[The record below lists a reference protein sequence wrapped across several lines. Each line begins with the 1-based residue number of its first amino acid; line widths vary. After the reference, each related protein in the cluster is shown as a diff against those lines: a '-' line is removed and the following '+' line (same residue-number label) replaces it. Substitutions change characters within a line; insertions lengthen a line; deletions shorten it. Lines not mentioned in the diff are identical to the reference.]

1 MERAGTMVRAL
12 TAPAPIDKG
21 IAIMECRPIT
31 RRGMLLGSATVC
43 LSQALRSAS
52 AAPAPLTFDDL
63 YGKIGV
69 LGMTFSDK
77 VKTLAGQDVTMR
89 GFMAPPLKAE
99 AKFFVLT
106 EIPMALCPF
115 CSSDADW
122 PDNIVVIYLDQA
134 QTFEQANALIEVA
147 GRLETGSWTDPET
160 GFVSLLRIV
169 DAHFYRA

>member
-1 MERAGTMVRAL
+1 M
-12 TAPAPIDKG
+12 
-21 IAIMECRPIT
+21 
-31 RRGMLLGSATVC
+31 SARSF
-43 LSQALRSAS
+43 LSHSHCARSAGALS
-52 AAPAPLTFDDL
+52 RRAFLGLALLAGSGIPARATTQLAFDEL
-63 YGKIGV
+63 YAVQGV
-69 LGMTFSDK
+69 LGLKFSEK
-77 VKTLAGQDVTMR
+77 VKALAGQAVRMK

-147 GRLETGSWTDPET
+147 GRLEAGSWTDPET

-169 DAHFYRA
+169 DAHFYRAA

>member
-1 MERAGTMVRAL
+1 MA
-12 TAPAPIDKG
+12 
-21 IAIMECRPIT
+21 CRPIT
-31 RRGMLLGSATVC
+31 RRDALLGSAAVGF
-43 LSQALRSAS
+43 SWALHGAS
-52 AAPAPLTFDDL
+52 AAAAPLTFDDL

-69 LGMTFSDK
+69 LGMSFSDK
-77 VKTLAGQDVTMR
+77 VKMLAGQDVTMQ

-115 CSSDADW
+115 CSSDVDW

-169 DAHFYRA
+169 DAHFQRA